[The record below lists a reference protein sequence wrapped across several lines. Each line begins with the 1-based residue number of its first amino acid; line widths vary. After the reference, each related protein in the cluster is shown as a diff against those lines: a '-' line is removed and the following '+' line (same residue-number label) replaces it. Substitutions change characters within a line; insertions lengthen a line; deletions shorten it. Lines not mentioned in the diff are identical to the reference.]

1 MGAAGARERKF
12 VMATIGLFIKTAHG
26 YRGTLRTLT
35 LNTKLAIV
43 EVEKQGDEPDFRVFA
58 GQAEVG
64 AGWKRTSQAGRD
76 YVSLRLD
83 DPTLA
88 EPINANL
95 TEVDGEYRLIW
106 SR

>member
-1 MGAAGARERKF
+1 
-12 VMATIGLFIKTAHG
+12 MATIGLFIKTAHG
-26 YRGTLRTLT
+26 YRGTLHTLT

-43 EVEKQGDEPDFRVFA
+43 EAEKRSDGPDYRVFA

-64 AGWKRTSQAGRD
+64 VGWKRTDQAGRD

-83 DPTLA
+83 DPTFA
-88 EPINANL
+88 NPINANL
-95 TEVDGEYRLIW
+95 TEIDGEYCLIW